1 MGMYFS
7 EADHQRIAQ
16 AIRAVEERS
25 SGEIVCVVARACEPY
40 MIIAALWSLLI
51 GMLTGGL
58 LALIGAG
65 VSLAEL
71 VGAQSGAALLAYLV
85 LQYLPLRMAL
95 VPRAVKLRRAERL
108 ARTQFLEQGLHRTSW
123 RTGILIFAAM
133 AEHHVEIIADAGINA
148 VVEPDVW
155 DTIVQGF
162 TTRMKQGQTIDAFI
176 GAIEAAGAELEQHFP
191 RQSEGGD
198 ELPDHLI
205 EI

>member
-1 MGMYFS
+1 MRMYFS
-7 EADHQRIAQ
+7 EADHQRIAK
-16 AIRAVEERS
+16 AIRTIEERS

-40 MIIAALWSLLI
+40 MIIAALWSLLF

-65 VSLAEL
+65 VSSAEL

-85 LQYLPLRMAL
+85 LQYMPLRMAL

-108 ARTQFLEQGLHRTSW
+108 ARTQFLEQGLHQTSG
-123 RTGILIFAAM
+123 RTGVLIFAAM

-148 VVEPDVW
+148 VVEPGVW
-155 DTIVQGF
+155 DTIVQDF
-162 TTRMKQGQTIDAFI
+162 TALMKRGETTNAFV

-191 RQSEGGD
+191 RQPDDGD
-198 ELPDHLI
+198 ELPDHLV